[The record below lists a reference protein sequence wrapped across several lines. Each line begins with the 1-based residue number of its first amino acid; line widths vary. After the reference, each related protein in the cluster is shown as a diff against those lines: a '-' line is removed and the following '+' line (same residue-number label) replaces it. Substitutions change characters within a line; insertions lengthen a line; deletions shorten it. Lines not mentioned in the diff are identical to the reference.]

1 MTRFYFPSSGN
12 APNISPAFDAGWEQT
27 GEADRLILIPKL
39 LLDVAT
45 SRTGKQITVPITTTQ
60 DILARQF
67 VSGPIPPTNFKTT
80 DTISAIVRCVES
92 ATTINASLAIV
103 VKIVSQ
109 DGSIV
114 RGTLY
119 SNFNIDSEFPASGS
133 DATRIMNS
141 VNISALQTL
150 PGDRIVIEVGVHAA
164 APSAGGT
171 ASVRFGNNST
181 SGDFAMTSGLTTD
194 LNPWFEMSKDLWAT
208 VFNNQ
213 QFVKVGDGMS
223 TGEKIR

>member
-27 GEADRLILIPKL
+27 GQADRLILIPKL
-39 LLDVAT
+39 QLDVAT
-45 SRTGKQITVPITTTQ
+45 SRTGKQVTVPITTTQ

-67 VSGPIPPTNFKTT
+67 VSGPIPPTSFKTT
-80 DTISAIVRCVES
+80 DTLSAVIRCVES
-92 ATTINASLAIV
+92 ANTINATLAIV

-109 DGSIV
+109 DGNTV
-114 RGTLY
+114 RGTIY
-119 SNFNIDSEFPASGS
+119 SSFSVDSEFPTT
-133 DATRIMNS
+133 DATRIVSS
-141 VNISALQTL
+141 VNLTALQTQ
-150 PGDRIVIEVGVHAA
+150 PGDRLVIELGVHAA
-164 APSAGGT
+164 APT
-171 ASVRFGNNST
+171 ASGNATLRFGNNST
-181 SGDFAMTSGLTTD
+181 SGDFALTSGLTTD
-194 LNPWFEMSKDLWAT
+194 LNPWFELSKDLWAT